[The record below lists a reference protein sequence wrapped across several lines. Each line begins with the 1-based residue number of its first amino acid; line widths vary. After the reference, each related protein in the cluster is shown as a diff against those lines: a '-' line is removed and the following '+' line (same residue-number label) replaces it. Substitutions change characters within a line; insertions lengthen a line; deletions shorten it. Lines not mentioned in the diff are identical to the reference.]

1 VIQPVPWQVVPLA
14 ERRKPAQTPAPEGE
28 EGGVPLGRVADALGE
43 GVPLG
48 EGELEAL
55 AVAYVPC
62 VQLSIS
68 TLCKC
73 DPPPE

>member
-1 VIQPVPWQVVPLA
+1 MIQPVPWQVVPLA

-48 EGELEAL
+48 EGEGEGVRL
-55 AVAYVPC
+55 AV
-62 VQLSIS
+62 
-68 TLCKC
+68 
-73 DPPPE
+73 